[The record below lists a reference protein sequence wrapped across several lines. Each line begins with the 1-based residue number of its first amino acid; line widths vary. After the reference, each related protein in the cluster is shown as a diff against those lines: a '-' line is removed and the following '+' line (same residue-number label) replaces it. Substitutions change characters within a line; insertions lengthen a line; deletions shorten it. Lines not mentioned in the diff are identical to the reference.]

1 MRVLAWGL
9 GLFALALLA
18 HLALWRVRRPRRHI
32 RALLRLFAAA
42 LAAGLLLLRAGAD
55 GGGTAG
61 FCELAPTALL
71 FLSLT
76 LAYIATYTAVQV
88 DSPSLVMV
96 LAVARAGDRGVS
108 RAELEAALT
117 DDLLVTPRLDDLV
130 RDEVATCRDGV
141 YRLTGRGLPYL
152 RLIRFW
158 RRLMGLPEKGG

>member
-1 MRVLAWGL
+1 MRILAWGL

-18 HLALWRVRRPRRHI
+18 HLALWRARRPLRHT
-32 RALLRLFAAA
+32 RALLRIFALV
-42 LAAGLLLLRAGAD
+42 LAGGLLLLRAGAD
-55 GGGTAG
+55 GGGRTG
-61 FCELAPTALL
+61 LCELAPVALL
-71 FLSLT
+71 FVSLA
-76 LAYIATYTAVQV
+76 LAYIVTYTAVQV

-96 LAVARAGDRGVS
+96 LAVARAGERGVS

-158 RRLMGLPEKGG
+158 RRLMGLPEQGG